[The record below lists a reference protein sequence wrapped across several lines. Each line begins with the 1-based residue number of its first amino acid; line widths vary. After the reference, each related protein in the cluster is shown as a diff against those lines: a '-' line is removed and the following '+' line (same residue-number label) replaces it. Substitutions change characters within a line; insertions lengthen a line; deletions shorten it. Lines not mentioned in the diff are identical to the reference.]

1 MKRWLVLTLGLGVAA
16 IAVLSLLGV
25 DIGSDAANDASQVSA
40 EPQHAEPHHAVPH
53 HGEIDQKSRDRM
65 LAILREAE
73 SEGADAR

>member
-25 DIGSDAANDASQVSA
+25 DIGSDAANDANHVSA
-40 EPQHAEPHHAVPH
+40 DPHHAAPH
-53 HGEIDQKSRDRM
+53 HGEIDQKSRDQMR
-65 LAILREAE
+65 AILREAE